1 MEKNYYAQNEIIDN
15 NINEGVKKANL
26 PIIKMA
32 LFGILAGIF
41 VAIGAQG
48 SLLGSHNIA
57 DPGVGKVVAGVIF
70 PVGLMM
76 IVLVGGQLFTGNC
89 LMFMGAWDKKLAW
102 SKVVRNLA
110 IIWVT
115 NMIGAFLVAVM
126 CNYSGQ
132 YDFNAGML
140 GAYTIKTAVA
150 KANVNPMEAVVSGI
164 MCNIIVCAAILIAGA
179 AKDAAGK
186 IAGIFFTIFVF
197 VVSGFEHCIANGYYL
212 PAGMLAA
219 KNPEYVELAKEVY
232 HVSAEKLDTLTV
244 SNAVMNNLIPVTLGN
259 IIGGG
264 IVIGGIMFLCHKSKK
279 LNK

>member
-1 MEKNYYAQNEIIDN
+1 MEKNYYAQNELIEN

-32 LFGILAGIF
+32 IFGILAGIF

-48 SLLGSHNIA
+48 SVLGSHNIA
-57 DPGVGKVVAGVIF
+57 DPGVAKVVAGVIF

-102 SKVVRNLA
+102 SKVVRNLT
-110 IIWVT
+110 IIWFT
-115 NMIGAFLVAVM
+115 NIIGAFFVAVM

-132 YDFNAGML
+132 FDFNSGML
-140 GAYTIKTAVA
+140 GAYTIKNAVA
-150 KANVNPMEAVVSGI
+150 KANVNPMEAIVSGI
-164 MCNIIVCAAILIAGA
+164 MCNIVVCAAILIAGA

-197 VVSGFEHCIANGYYL
+197 VISGFEHCIANGYYL

-244 SNAVMNNLIPVTLGN
+244 SNAVINNLIPVTLGN

-279 LNK
+279 FN